1 MKLIGNEVE
10 PGEALRKV
18 LGSQPAARSQNE
30 AEYDQKKQLHPSQ
43 TRLNKSLS
51 QTTEQNGTH
60 PKAQTTTQP
69 ITEMNKLRSQLNPAL
84 QPVSSTTTADLSCL
98 LCEKRGMT
106 SEPSCQ
112 DSLPDADVC
121 KDGEDQDGDPAA
133 DRVFFV
139 KPSNLLKIYRR
150 EGLFKLIVD
159 LRSQSHARAPLRRFS
174 APRAPG
180 TCSASSAPSGLATS
194 PNLAVDLGQD
204 IQFGSS

>member
-84 QPVSSTTTADLSCL
+84 QPATSTTTANLSCL
-98 LCEKRGMT
+98 LCEKRSMT

-121 KDGEDQDGDPAA
+121 KDLH
-133 DRVFFV
+133 R
-139 KPSNLLKIYRR
+139 YR
-150 EGLFKLIVD
+150 
-159 LRSQSHARAPLRRFS
+159 
-174 APRAPG
+174 
-180 TCSASSAPSGLATS
+180 
-194 PNLAVDLGQD
+194 
-204 IQFGSS
+204 

>member
-98 LCEKRGMT
+98 LCEKRSMT

-133 DRVFFV
+133 DRV
-139 KPSNLLKIYRR
+139 PNLQ
-150 EGLFKLIVD
+150 
-159 LRSQSHARAPLRRFS
+159 LRLHWERQSSCDAPL
-174 APRAPG
+174 
-180 TCSASSAPSGLATS
+180 CLS
-194 PNLAVDLGQD
+194 PKLRHHYHYILL
-204 IQFGSS
+204 SRL